1 MDGWSGRWT
10 CGAAVVLV
18 ATAGCAQ
25 RAGDLDAGATAGG
38 RVEAVEPDE
47 LVPLLISEADGIEA
61 TAYGPRP
68 MTAAEPGDEDYY
80 VEPPTEC
87 ETGDEMEFVAS
98 DDVYAYMGDGGDYL
112 TIDQWITGESAAAAG
127 ERFAAG
133 AAAIQDCVVLG
144 EEVAVDDAGVDGVR
158 RYDIARGDTLAS
170 VVYAHHGGVV
180 MLLSVSVSNTDR
192 FDQADVDHLVDVALG
207 KLEERGRIEVPG

>member
-10 CGAAVVLV
+10 CA
-18 ATAGCAQ
+18 
-25 RAGDLDAGATAGG
+25 AGG
-38 RVEAVEPDE
+38 ARGDGRLRRSGPATSTPVRRQADASEAVEADE

-68 MTAAEPGDEDYY
+68 MTAAEPGDEEYY

-112 TIDQWITGESAAAAG
+112 AIDQWITGESAAAAG

-133 AAAIQDCVVLG
+133 AAAIPGLCG
-144 EEVAVDDAGVDGVR
+144 ARRGGGGRRCRRRRGPAV
-158 RYDIARGDTLAS
+158 
-170 VVYAHHGGVV
+170 
-180 MLLSVSVSNTDR
+180 
-192 FDQADVDHLVDVALG
+192 
-207 KLEERGRIEVPG
+207 